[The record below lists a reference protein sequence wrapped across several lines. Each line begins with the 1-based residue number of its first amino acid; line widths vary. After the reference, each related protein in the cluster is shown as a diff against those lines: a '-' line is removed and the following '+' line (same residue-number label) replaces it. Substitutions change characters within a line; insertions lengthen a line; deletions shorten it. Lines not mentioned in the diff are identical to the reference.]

1 MEFAFTNTIEGT
13 MVKSMLARHG
23 ISKRLLAKVKFDGGK
38 IHVNG
43 EEHNAIHRLHK
54 DDVVTVTVP
63 DEPDNEKLIPDDVP
77 LNVLFEDDH
86 YLVVE
91 KPAGKPSI
99 TGSLHPTGAMSNA
112 VKGYISRKNYA
123 NQTVH
128 IITRLDRD
136 TSGIMFLAKHR
147 YAHALMVQH
156 KFRDSLEKRYF
167 AIVKAEGLLDSGE
180 IDLPIGRRDDSIIQR
195 QVRFDEKAKTARTSF
210 AVCERKNDLALLD
223 ITLHTG
229 RTHQIRVH
237 FSHLGY
243 PLIGDDLYGGN
254 HDLISRQALHCH
266 HLQFLHP
273 FTDEMVHVE
282 LDMPEDMKKLLIE

>member
-1 MEFAFTNTIEGT
+1 MQFAFRNEIEGS
-13 MVKSMLARHG
+13 MVKSMLGRQG
-23 ISKRLLAKVKFDGGK
+23 ISRRLLTKVKFDGGK
-38 IHVNG
+38 IMVNG
-43 EEHNAIHRLHK
+43 IEKTAIYHLEK
-54 DDVVTVTVP
+54 GDLVTITVP

-91 KPAGKPSI
+91 KPAGKASI

-112 VKGYISRKNYA
+112 VKGYISRKNYP

-156 KFRDSLEKRYF
+156 KFRETLEKRYY
-167 AIVKAEGLLDSGE
+167 AIINDGDLPDSGQ
-180 IDLPIGRRDDSIIQR
+180 IDLPIGRRDDSIIER
-195 QVRFDEKAKTARTSF
+195 QVRFDEKSKNALTSY
-210 AVCERKNDLALLD
+210 VVTERKNDLALLD
-223 ITLHTG
+223 IILHTG

-243 PLIGDDLYGGN
+243 PF
-254 HDLISRQALHCH
+254 SW
-266 HLQFLHP
+266 
-273 FTDEMVHVE
+273 
-282 LDMPEDMKKLLIE
+282 